1 MDGVLNINKPAG
13 MTSHDVV
20 LKLRRILKEKKV
32 GHTGTLDPGATGVLP
47 ICFGKA
53 TKIIQ
58 YLQNDEKGYE
68 GTITLGI
75 VTDSLD
81 SDGEILSVFESDNVD
96 FDRIKSVFDSF
107 KGEIDQIPPMV
118 SAIKVQ
124 GKRLYEFARQGI
136 TIERQ
141 SRRVKIFDLDIIRIY
156 KEKVDVVEP
165 LRDFTK
171 IDFQVRCSRGTYVRV
186 LAADIGKALGCGGHI
201 SKLIRTKSDGFELKD
216 SIELMDVQNNPE
228 IASRSIKSID
238 EVLSFIPRI
247 VINNAARTGFLNGI
261 PLNCSGIV
269 EYDKEFQAGKLLR
282 VHDEDGVLLG
292 LCEALVTSPNTSAS
306 QDIVCKAVKVLGGNS
321 ISFN

>member
-81 SDGEILSVFESDNVD
+81 SDGEILGVFDCDNVV

-118 SAIKVQ
+118 SAVKVQ
-124 GKRLYEFARQGI
+124 GKRLYELARQGK
-136 TIERQ
+136 TVDRP

-156 KEKVDVVEP
+156 KEKVDGVEP
-165 LRDFTK
+165 PRDFTK
-171 IDFQVRCSRGTYVRV
+171 IDFRVRCSKGTYVRS
-186 LAADIGKALGCGGHI
+186 LAADIGKTLGCGAII
-201 SKLIRTKSDGFELKD
+201 SRLIRTESDGFELKD
-216 SIELMDVQNNPE
+216 SIGLMDIQNNPE
-228 IASRSIKSID
+228 IASRLIKSMD
-238 EVLSFIPRI
+238 EVLSFMPRV
-247 VINNAARTGFLNGI
+247 VINNLARTGFLNGI
-261 PLNCSGIV
+261 PLNGSGVV
-269 EYDKEFQAGKLLR
+269 EYDNGFQAGKLLR
-282 VHDEDGVLLG
+282 VHDEAGNLLG
-292 LCEALVTSPNTSAS
+292 LCEALVSDPKTLAS
-306 QDIVCKAVKVLGGNS
+306 QDIVCKTVKVLGS
-321 ISFN
+321 TISP